1 MKRSEA
7 ARYARWSALLAFV
20 LAATTFVIYIQRQ
33 WVAHVEKKNAPP
45 PLTADKERQSIGL
58 TFSKVEGNR
67 TIFTVHA
74 SKSTDF
80 KGQDVS
86 LLEDVMITVFG
97 KTGERNDVINTHS
110 CNYSKGDGAI
120 QCSGVVQMELQSAA
134 EAERARRESSGAPN
148 IVRVKTS
155 AVTFER
161 ATGRAQTVER
171 VTFSFP
177 GGNGEG
183 LGAVYSSEEGV
194 LRLVKDAQLNLDR
207 STEAAGAKPHGGTPR
222 EVVVRG
228 SSLEFGKN
236 SRAVVMEGPVTAT
249 AEPQQLTAGELVMML
264 DAQSRPQALVA
275 TPGQLGELP
284 EATSQG
290 ARGKTTLKAEK
301 LTCNLVPE
309 RWIQSMEAEGNV
321 RGSSPSGT
329 FQAERG
335 EMEMWPRVN
344 QPKLVTLRGNV
355 NLQTQDART
364 GSSRDLRTNAAQ
376 LAFQEG
382 LEGRASQLQHAET
395 LEHGTT
401 EWTDSAG
408 AHSKLSADKLAMEFG
423 DAGKAQLL
431 TATGAVQT
439 ERELKGH
446 PTQTASGAR
455 GTVKLDANGEW
466 TQMNLQ
472 GDVHLKEGDRTGE
485 AQQAV
490 FAKAAQTAVLT
501 GQAVVRDATSETHAP
516 KITFH
521 QATGDVEAEGGVRST
536 DFSGQT
542 GMTHLGSSSIPAN
555 ISSDHLQANSKTGRA
570 LYQGHA
576 RLWQGP
582 SVLEANSIELL
593 KETRVMNAVGNVR
606 GVFQQTATGPAAPGP
621 ATGPAVGPAAS
632 KPPALWHVSSGTL
645 TYWDAESRAHLEHNV
660 VMQSE
665 DQRMRG
671 PLLDLYFTHAGGA
684 AGGASQISRAV
695 GTGGVIVE
703 QGGRRGTAE
712 KGIYTAENQKFVLS
726 GGNPTL
732 FDPEEGVTTGRELTF
747 FLADDTIIVDSG
759 TGSRVLTKHRVQR

>member
-7 ARYARWSALLAFV
+7 ARYARWSALLAFT
-20 LAATTFVIYIQRQ
+20 LAAITFGIYVQRQ
-33 WVAHVEKKNAPP
+33 WVAHKEKKNAPP

-58 TFSKVEGNR
+58 TFSKVEGEH

-120 QCSGVVQMELQSAA
+120 QCSGEVLMDLQSAA
-134 EAERARRESSGAPN
+134 DAERARRDPSSVPN

-155 AVTFER
+155 GVTFER
-161 ATGRAQTVER
+161 PTGRAQTVAR

-177 GGNGEG
+177 GGNGDG
-183 LGAVYSSEEGV
+183 LGAVYFSEEGV
-194 LRLVKDAQLNLDR
+194 LRLVKDAHLNLER
-207 STEAAGAKPHGGTPR
+207 SSKLTGGKAQEGPER
-222 EVVVRG
+222 EVAVRG

-236 SRAVVMEGPVTAT
+236 SSTVVMEGPVTAT

-264 DAQSRPQALVA
+264 DAQSRPQTLVA
-275 TPGQLGELP
+275 TLGQLGEVP

-290 ARGKTTLKAEK
+290 PRGKTSLKAEK

-309 RWIQSMEAEGNV
+309 RWIRTMEAEGNV
-321 RGSSPSGT
+321 QGSSPSGM
-329 FQAERG
+329 FQAEHG
-335 EMEMWPRVN
+335 DMEMWPRVN

-355 NLQTQDART
+355 FMQAQDART
-364 GSSRDLRTNAAQ
+364 GNSRNLRTNALQ

-382 LEGRASQLQHAET
+382 PEGKASELQHAET

-408 AHSKLSADKLAMEFG
+408 AYSKLSADKLAMEFG
-423 DAGKAQLL
+423 DKAKARLL
-431 TATGAVQT
+431 IATGAVQT
-439 ERELKGH
+439 ERELKGR
-446 PTQTASGAR
+446 PTQTASAAKGSVA
-455 GTVKLDANGEW
+455 LDPTGGW

-472 GDVHLKEGDRTGE
+472 GNVHLKEGERTGE
-485 AQQAV
+485 AEQGA

-501 GQAVVRDATSETHAP
+501 GQAAVRDATSETRAP

-521 QATGDVEAEGGVRST
+521 QGTGDVEAEGGVRST

-542 GMTHLGSSSIPAN
+542 GTMHLGAVPAN

-570 LYQGHA
+570 LYTGHA
-576 RLWQGP
+576 RFWQGS
-582 SVLEANSIELL
+582 SVLEADSIELL

-606 GVFQQTATGPAAPGP
+606 GVFQQAATGPATAGPAAPGAAAGS
-621 ATGPAVGPAAS
+621 ATQ
-632 KPPALWHVSSGTL
+632 KRPALWHVFSGTL

-671 PLLDLYFTHAGGA
+671 PVLDLYFTHAQGT

-712 KGIYTAENQKFVLS
+712 KGVYTAENQKFVLS

-732 FDPEEGVTTGRELTF
+732 FDPEQGTTMGRELTF

-759 TGSRVLTKHRVQR
+759 NGSRVLTKHRVQR

>member
-7 ARYARWSALLAFV
+7 ARYARWSAVLAFV
-20 LAATTFVIYIQRQ
+20 LAAITFVIYVQRQ
-33 WVAHVEKKNAPP
+33 WVARVEKKNAPP
-45 PLTADKERQSIGL
+45 PLTEDKERQSLGL
-58 TFSKVEGNR
+58 TFSKVEGDR

-86 LLEDVMITVFG
+86 LLEDVVITAFG
-97 KTGERNDVINTHS
+97 KTGERHDVINTHS

-120 QCSGVVQMELQSAA
+120 QCSGEVLMDLQSAV
-134 EAERARRESSGAPN
+134 EAERARHESSGAPN

-161 ATGRAQTVER
+161 ATGRAQTVEH

-177 GGNGEG
+177 GGRGEG
-183 LGAVYSSEEGV
+183 QGAVYFSEEGV

-207 STEAAGAKPHGGTPR
+207 SSEGTRANAQEGPPR

-236 SRAVVMEGPVTAT
+236 SRTVVMEGPVMAT

-264 DAQSRPQALVA
+264 DAQSRPQTLVA
-275 TPGQLGELP
+275 TPGQLGEIP

-290 ARGKTTLKAEK
+290 ARGKTSLKAEK

-309 RWIQSMEAEGNV
+309 RWIRSMEAEGNV
-321 RGSSPSGT
+321 QGSSPSGT
-329 FQAERG
+329 YQAERG

-344 QPKLVTLRGNV
+344 QPKQVILRGKV
-355 NLQTQDART
+355 VLQTQDART
-364 GSSRDLRTNAAQ
+364 GNSRNLRTNALQ
-376 LAFQEG
+376 LAFQKG
-382 LEGRASQLQHAET
+382 LEGKASQLQHAET
-395 LEHGTT
+395 LEHGVT
-401 EWTDSAG
+401 EWVDAAG
-408 AHSKLSADKLAMEFG
+408 AHSRLSADKLALEFG
-423 DAGKAQLL
+423 DAAKARLL
-431 TATGAVQT
+431 TATGSVQT
-439 ERELKGH
+439 ERELKGR
-446 PTQTASGAR
+446 PTQTASGAK
-455 GTVKLDANGEW
+455 GSAALEPSGGW
-466 TQMNLQ
+466 SQMNLQ
-472 GDVHLKEGDRTGE
+472 GNVHLKEGDRTGE

-490 FAKAAQTAVLT
+490 FAKTAQTAVLT
-501 GQAVVRDATSETHAP
+501 GQAVVRDASSETRAP

-521 QATGDVEAEGGVRST
+521 QARGDVEAEGSVRST
-536 DFSGQT
+536 EFPGQT
-542 GMTHLGSSSIPAN
+542 GTVHLGSNSVPAN
-555 ISSDHLQANSKTGRA
+555 ITSDHLQANSKTGRA
-570 LYQGHA
+570 LYTGHA

-582 SVLEANSIELL
+582 SVLEADSIELL
-593 KETRVMNAVGNVR
+593 RETRVMNAVGNVR
-606 GVFQQTATGPAAPGP
+606 GVFQEAATGTPGAGPAAGS
-621 ATGPAVGPAAS
+621 ATK
-632 KPPALWHVSSGTL
+632 KPPALWHVFSATL

-660 VMQSE
+660 VVQSE

-671 PLLDLYFTHAGGA
+671 PLLDLFFTHAEGT

-703 QGGRRGTAE
+703 QEGRRGTAD
-712 KGIYTAENQKFVLS
+712 KGVYTAADQKFVLS

-732 FDPEEGVTTGRELTF
+732 FDPEQGITKGRELTF

-759 TGSRVLTKHRVQR
+759 NGSRVLTKHRVQR

>member
-7 ARYARWSALLAFV
+7 ARYARWSAVLAFA
-20 LAATTFVIYIQRQ
+20 LATITFVIYVQRQ

-45 PLTADKERQSIGL
+45 PLTEDKERQSIGL
-58 TFSKVEGNR
+58 TFSKVEGDR

-80 KGQDVS
+80 RGQDVS

-120 QCSGVVQMELQSAA
+120 QCSGEVQMELQSAA
-134 EAERARRESSGAPN
+134 EAEHARQESSGAPN

-177 GGNGEG
+177 GGSGEG
-183 LGAVYSSEEGV
+183 QGAVYFSEEGV

-207 STEAAGAKPHGGTPR
+207 SPEAAGAKPQRGPPR
-222 EVVVRG
+222 AVVVRG

-236 SRAVVMEGPVTAT
+236 SRNVVMEGPITAT
-249 AEPQQLTAGELVMML
+249 AEPQQLTAGELVMQL
-264 DAQSRPQALVA
+264 DAQSRPQTLVA
-275 TPGQLGELP
+275 TPGQLGEIP

-290 ARGKTTLKAEK
+290 ARGKASLKAEK
-301 LTCNLVPE
+301 MTCNLVPE
-309 RWIQSMEAEGNV
+309 RWIRSIVAEGNV
-321 RGSSPSGT
+321 QGSSPSGT

-344 QPKLVTLRGNV
+344 QPKQVLLRGNV
-355 NLQTQDART
+355 VLQAQDART
-364 GSSRDLRTNAAQ
+364 GNSRNLRTNAMQ
-376 LAFQEG
+376 LAFQGG
-382 LEGRASQLQHAET
+382 LKGKASQLQHAET
-395 LEHGTT
+395 LDHGVT
-401 EWTDSAG
+401 EWVDAAG

-423 DAGKAQLL
+423 DAAKARLL
-431 TATGAVQT
+431 TATGSVQT
-439 ERELKGH
+439 ERELKGR
-446 PTQTASGAR
+446 PTQTASAAKGSAALEPS
-455 GTVKLDANGEW
+455 GGW
-466 TQMNLQ
+466 SQMNLQ
-472 GDVHLKEGDRTGE
+472 GNVHLKEGDRTGE

-490 FAKAAQTAVLT
+490 FTKTAQTAVLT
-501 GQAVVRDATSETHAP
+501 GQAVVRDASSETRAP

-536 DFSGQT
+536 EFSGQT
-542 GMTHLGSSSIPAN
+542 GTMHLSSVPAN
-555 ISSDHLQANSKTGRA
+555 ITSDHLQANSKTGRA
-570 LYQGHA
+570 LYTGHA

-582 SVLEANSIELL
+582 SVLEADSIELL
-593 KETRVMNAVGNVR
+593 KETRVMNAAGNVR
-606 GVFQQTATGPAAPGP
+606 GVFQEAAAGSPGTGSAAAGS
-621 ATGPAVGPAAS
+621 AAK
-632 KPPALWHVSSGTL
+632 KPPALWHVFSGTL

-660 VMQSE
+660 VVQSD

-671 PLLDLYFTHAGGA
+671 PLLDLFFTHTDGA
-684 AGGASQISRAV
+684 TGGASQISRAV

-703 QGGRRGTAE
+703 QEGRRGTAD
-712 KGIYTAENQKFVLS
+712 KGVYTAEDQKFVLS

-732 FDPEEGVTTGRELTF
+732 FDPEQGTTKGRELTF

-759 TGSRVLTKHRVQR
+759 NGSRVLTKHRVQR

>member
-7 ARYARWSALLAFV
+7 ARYARWSAVLAFV
-20 LAATTFVIYIQRQ
+20 LAGITFVIYAQRQ
-33 WVAHVEKKNAPP
+33 WLAHVEKKNAPP
-45 PLTADKERQSIGL
+45 PLTEDKERQSIGL
-58 TFSKVEGNR
+58 AFSKVEGDR

-80 KGQDVS
+80 KGQNIS

-97 KTGERNDVINTHS
+97 KTGERNDVIHTHS

-120 QCSGVVQMELQSAA
+120 QCSGEVQMELQSAA
-134 EAERARRESSGAPN
+134 EAARARRESSSAPN

-161 ATGRAQTVER
+161 ATGRAQTVEH

-177 GGNGEG
+177 GGTGEG
-183 LGAVYSSEEGV
+183 MGAVYFSEQGV
-194 LRLVKDAQLNLDR
+194 LRVVKDAQLNMDR
-207 STEAAGAKPHGGTPR
+207 SPEAAGAKPHEGPPR
-222 EVVVRG
+222 VVVVRG

-236 SRAVVMEGPVTAT
+236 SRTVVMQGPATAT
-249 AEPQQLTAGELVMML
+249 AEPQQLTAGELVMIL
-264 DAQSRPQALVA
+264 DAQSRPQTLVA
-275 TPGQLGELP
+275 TAGQLGEIP
-284 EATSQG
+284 EATSLG
-290 ARGKTTLKAEK
+290 VRGKTSMKAEK
-301 LTCNLVPE
+301 MTCNLVPE

-321 RGSSPSGT
+321 QGSSPSGT

-355 NLQTQDART
+355 LLQTQDPRT
-364 GSSRDLRTNAAQ
+364 GNSRNLRTNALQ

-382 LEGRASQLQHAET
+382 PEGKASQLQHAET

-401 EWTDSAG
+401 EWIDAAG
-408 AHSKLSADKLAMEFG
+408 AHSKLTADKLAMEFG
-423 DAGKAQLL
+423 DAGKARLM

-439 ERELKGH
+439 ERELKGR
-446 PTQTASGAR
+446 PTQTASAAKGSVALEPS
-455 GTVKLDANGEW
+455 GGW
-466 TQMNLQ
+466 SQMNLQ
-472 GDVHLKEGDRTGE
+472 GDVHLKEGDRTAE
-485 AQQAV
+485 AQQAL
-490 FAKAAQTAVLT
+490 FAKVAQTAVLT

-521 QATGDVEAEGGVRST
+521 QATGDVEAGGGVRST

-542 GMTHLGSSSIPAN
+542 GTVHMGSTSVPAN

-570 LYQGHA
+570 LYTGHA

-582 SVLEANSIELL
+582 SVLEADSIELL

-606 GVFQQTATGPAAPGP
+606 GVFQQVATGPAAPGP
-621 ATGPAVGPAAS
+621 ATVPTTGPGAN

-645 TYWDAESRAHLEHNV
+645 TYWDTESRAHLERNV

-665 DQRMRG
+665 DQLMRG
-671 PLLDLYFTHAGGA
+671 PLLDLFFTHAEG

-712 KGIYTAENQKFVLS
+712 KGVYTAENEKFVLS
-726 GGNPTL
+726 GGKPTL
-732 FDPEEGVTTGRELTF
+732 FDPEQGTTTGRELTF
-747 FLADDTIIVDSG
+747 FLADDTIIVDSEN
-759 TGSRVLTKHRVQR
+759 GSRVLTKHRVQR

>member
-7 ARYARWSALLAFV
+7 ARYARWSAVLAFV
-20 LAATTFVIYIQRQ
+20 LAAITFGIYAQRQ
-33 WVAHVEKKNAPP
+33 WLAHKEKKNAPP

-58 TFSKVEGNR
+58 TFSKVEGDR

-97 KTGERNDVINTHS
+97 KTGDRNDVIHTHS

-120 QCSGVVQMELQSAA
+120 QCSGEVQMELQSAA
-134 EAERARRESSGAPN
+134 DAERARQESSGASN
-148 IVRVKTS
+148 IVRVNAS

-177 GGNGEG
+177 GGRGEG
-183 LGAVYSSEEGV
+183 QGAVYFSEEGV

-207 STEAAGAKPHGGTPR
+207 PSELTGARVQGAAAR

-236 SRAVVMEGPVTAT
+236 SGRVVMEGPVTAT
-249 AEPQQLTAGELVMML
+249 TEPQQLTAGELVMTL
-264 DAQSRPQALVA
+264 DAQSRPQTLLA
-275 TPGQLGELP
+275 TPGQLGEIP

-290 ARGKTTLKAEK
+290 ARGKTSLKAEK
-301 LTCNLVPE
+301 LTCNLTPE
-309 RWIQSMEAEGNV
+309 RWIHSMEAEGNV
-321 RGSSPSGT
+321 QGSSPGGT
-329 FQAERG
+329 YQAERG

-344 QPKLVTLRGNV
+344 QPKQVILRGNV
-355 NLQTQDART
+355 VLQTLDART
-364 GSSRDLRTNAAQ
+364 GSSRNLRTNALQ

-382 LEGRASQLQHAET
+382 REGKSSQLQHAET
-395 LEHGTT
+395 LEQGTT
-401 EWTDSAG
+401 EWLDSAG
-408 AHSKLSADKLAMEFG
+408 ARSKLSADKLAMEFG
-423 DAGKAQLL
+423 DAAKARLL
-431 TATGAVQT
+431 TATGSVQT

-446 PTQTASGAR
+446 PTQTASSAR
-455 GTVKLDANGEW
+455 GSAVLEPSGGW
-466 TQMNLQ
+466 SQMTLQ

-501 GQAVVRDATSETHAP
+501 GQAVVRDASSETRAP

-521 QATGDVEAEGGVRST
+521 QVTGDVEAEGGVRST
-536 DFSGQT
+536 EFSGQT
-542 GMTHLGSSSIPAN
+542 GAMHMAAAPAN
-555 ISSDHLQANSKTGRA
+555 ITSDHLQANSKTGRA
-570 LYQGHA
+570 LYTGHG

-582 SVLEANSIELL
+582 SVLEADSIELL

-606 GVFQQTATGPAAPGP
+606 GVFQQAATGPAAT
-621 ATGPAVGPAAS
+621 APAAIS
-632 KPPALWHVSSGTL
+632 GKTKPPALWHVFSGTL

-660 VMQSE
+660 VVQSD

-671 PLLDLYFTHAGGA
+671 PVLDLFFTHAD
-684 AGGASQISRAV
+684 
-695 GTGGVIVE
+695 
-703 QGGRRGTAE
+703 GTAGE
-712 KGIYTAENQKFVLS
+712 LRKSAERWAPAV
-726 GGNPTL
+726 
-732 FDPEEGVTTGRELTF
+732 
-747 FLADDTIIVDSG
+747 
-759 TGSRVLTKHRVQR
+759 